1 MKQTDKIQKTQKQPL
16 ADIAYETIVRKIISL
31 EYQPSQHLEENQ
43 LINDLEIGRTPI
55 REALARLRGERML
68 QSHPNKGVVVRPIT
82 IQNAKAMFESM
93 EIIELGIAK
102 LSMNKDVAPF
112 LQEMEEANDILIDA
126 MHANNTFELTE
137 ANHIFHMSLARC
149 SHNEFLIRAENDV
162 RNEAKRLSFLS
173 YDNIIDPKTSLQDH
187 FESVINEHKVM
198 IACLKEKNKDQLKDV
213 IMKHIQTFKERIIL
227 FMVS

>member
-1 MKQTDKIQKTQKQPL
+1 MKQTKKMQKQPL
-16 ADIAYETIVRKIISL
+16 ADIAYETIVRKIVSL

-43 LINDLEIGRTPI
+43 LVDELGIGRTPI
-55 REALARLRGERML
+55 REALVRLRGEKML

-102 LSMNKDVAPF
+102 LAMNKEIIPF
-112 LQEMEEANDILIDA
+112 IDEMKQANKLLEEAFRT
-126 MHANNTFELTE
+126 NNTFGLTE
-137 ANHIFHMSLARC
+137 ANHMFHMNFAKC
-149 SHNEFLIRAENDV
+149 SHNEFLNRAENDV

-173 YDNIIDPKTSLQDH
+173 YNNIINPKPPLTNH
-187 FESVINEHKVM
+187 FDSVINEHNEM
-198 IACLKEKNKDQLKDV
+198 ITCLKEKDKDRLEKV
-213 IMKHIQTFKERIIL
+213 IIKHIQTFRERIIL

>member
-1 MKQTDKIQKTQKQPL
+1 MKQINKNQKRPL

-43 LINDLEIGRTPI
+43 LVDGLGIGRTPI
-55 REALARLRGERML
+55 REALVRLRGEKML

-93 EIIELGIAK
+93 EIIELGIVE
-102 LSMNKDVAPF
+102 LSMKKDVLPF
-112 LQEMEEANDILIDA
+112 VEEMEQINKRLENAFYAND
-126 MHANNTFELTE
+126 TFELTE
-137 ANHIFHMSLARC
+137 ANHSFHMSFAKC
-149 SHNEFLIRAENDV
+149 SHNEFLVRAENDV

-173 YDNIIDPKTSLQDH
+173 YDNNIDPKIPLKHH
-187 FESVINEHKVM
+187 FNSVIQEHEEM
-198 IACLKEKNKDQLKDV
+198 MTCLREKNKDQLKRV
-213 IMKHIQTFKERIIL
+213 ITKHIQTFRERIIL